1 MGKKT
6 KAALKAVENDT
17 EAGMADEA
25 QPATPQ
31 PRPGEL
37 KALFDAYKQSA
48 IAIQKAEQ
56 SMRDAMAAR
65 SKIVESIGKFGQAFD
80 TDEGKL
86 FVMKRTVAGATTWFF
101 RGESSTPAIRVE

>member
-6 KAALKAVENDT
+6 GAAVKAVEST
-17 EAGMADEA
+17 EETA
-25 QPATPQ
+25 QPAQPAQ